1 MRTLK
6 IDNTEL
12 PTVWL
17 GTSLFAGAGRFG
29 EKAAEYHS
37 RFYDNPEAMIEVM
50 KRAAELGWGI
60 EGLAMA
66 NIIRAMDSLRKEHGS
81 VAVAYTCGIQDFAT
95 EVNSALKRSPQVV
108 FLHPRVTDTASKHD
122 IELYF
127 RRIVEEWVLPA
138 AATHDALKTAAALEE
153 SGCRALLVPSEA
165 RGVELEHEVATV
177 QQYGM
182 KYLAEVQP
190 VGSARDIATGV
201 YSAVRAEVDGL
212 VLGVTSLGEIDVY
225 MRALEKMGF
234 LE

>member
-12 PTVWL
+12 PAVWL
-17 GTSLFAGAGRFG
+17 GTSLFAGAGKFG

-37 RFYDNPEAMIEVM
+37 RFYDNPEAMVEVM
-50 KRAAELGWGI
+50 KKAAELGWGI

-66 NIIRAMDSLRKEHGS
+66 NIIKAIDALRREHGS
-81 VAVAYTCGIQDFAT
+81 VSVAYTCGIKDFAT
-95 EVNSALKRSPQVV
+95 EINSALKRAPHVV
-108 FLHPRVTDTASKHD
+108 FLHPRVTDTASNHD

-138 AATHDALKTAAALEE
+138 AATHDALKTAAALEG

-165 RGVELEHEVATV
+165 LGVELEHEVATV
-177 QQYGM
+177 QRYGM

-190 VGSARDIATGV
+190 VGSARDIATSV
-201 YSAVRAEVDGL
+201 HAAVRADVDGL
-212 VLGVTSLGEIDVY
+212 VIGVTSLEELDVY
-225 MRALEKMGF
+225 KRALEKMGF

>member
-1 MRTLK
+1 MKSLR

-12 PTVWL
+12 PAVWL
-17 GTSLFAGAGRFG
+17 GTSLFAGAGKFG

-37 RFYDNPEAMIEVM
+37 RFYDNPDAMVEVM
-50 KRAAELGWGI
+50 GRAAGLGWGI
-60 EGLAMA
+60 EALAMP
-66 NIIRAMDSLRKEHGS
+66 NIIKAIDALKKEHGK
-81 VAVAYTCGIQDFAT
+81 VAVAYTCGIQDFVT

-108 FLHPRVTDTASKHD
+108 FLHPGVTDTASKHD

-127 RRIVEEWVLPA
+127 RRIVEEWALPA
-138 AATHDALKTAAALEE
+138 AATHNALKTAAELED

-190 VGSARDIATGV
+190 VGSAKDIATGV
-201 YSAVRAEVDGL
+201 HAAVRADVDGL
-212 VLGVTSLGEIDVY
+212 VIGVTSLQELDVY